1 MVDADAE
8 GEGVTQAR
16 VAYGREIRLD
26 LGGGDLEELLLALVR
41 LRSVI
46 VVGND
51 VVGVVGVVVVGS
63 DRAVRD
69 EIERRQPG
77 LPPR

>member
-8 GEGVTQAR
+8 GEGVAQAR
-16 VAYGREIRLD
+16 VAYCREVRLD

-46 VVGND
+46 LVGNV
-51 VVGVVGVVVVGS
+51 VVGVDGGVIVGS

-69 EIERRQPG
+69 EIEGRQPG